1 MNKNINDNIESLVG
15 SFLVSTPQMP
25 DPRFE
30 SQLIYICSHGVDGA
44 LGVVVNRPDT
54 TVTLTQILCE
64 MDMGLPENDL
74 PPVHIGGP
82 ISLEAAFILYRSSDY
97 YYDQCLDVTSQIA
110 LTREKEV
117 LEAIGQGNGPK
128 DYLFLLGYA
137 GWGPGQLED
146 ELQDNSWLVVPG
158 DDRIIFD
165 IPDDQKWQA
174 AAQQYGIDIITFNE
188 NVGYA

>member
-1 MNKNINDNIESLVG
+1 MNKNMNDNMESLTG

-30 SQLIYICSHGVDGA
+30 SQLIYICSHGVEGA
-44 LGVVVNRPDT
+44 LGVIVNRPDS
-54 TVTLTQILCE
+54 TVTLTQILRE
-64 MDMGLPENDL
+64 MNMGLPEEDL
-74 PPVHIGGP
+74 PSVYIGGP
-82 ISLEAAFILYRSSDY
+82 ISLEAAFILYRSCDY
-97 YYDQCLDVTSQIA
+97 CNDQCLEVTSDIA

-117 LEAIGQGNGPK
+117 LEAIGRGTGPK

-137 GWGPGQLED
+137 GWEPGQLEG
-146 ELQDNSWLVVPG
+146 ELQDNSWLVAPG

-174 AAQQYGIDIITFNE
+174 AAQQYGIDIVTFNE